1 MATIEA
7 KDPNSSLFVK
17 ESCHLN
23 RKMPAPPSA
32 PGRFTPLEFGTH
44 NFNNWL
50 LDRVL
55 GDGRWDWKARVRP
68 PQGGSWAMSD
78 FGEAELAFGGL
89 LLCLLV
95 LAARGFRPL
104 GRRRGTGGNR
114 SRGGGVK

>member
-1 MATIEA
+1 LTAVERRCDGGEVDDLTGGTE
-7 KDPNSSLFVK
+7 L
-17 ESCHLN
+17 
-23 RKMPAPPSA
+23 
-32 PGRFTPLEFGTH
+32 GRGEG
-44 NFNNWL
+44 W
-50 LDRVL
+50 VL